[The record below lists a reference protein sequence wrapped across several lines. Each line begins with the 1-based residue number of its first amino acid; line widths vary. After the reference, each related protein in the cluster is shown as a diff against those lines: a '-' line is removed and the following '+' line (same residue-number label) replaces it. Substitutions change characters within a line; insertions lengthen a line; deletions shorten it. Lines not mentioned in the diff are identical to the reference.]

1 MDQALLR
8 RATSRSHAVV
18 MVQVFAVTVMVFPS
32 DLIIKTV
39 GAEGYPA
46 ILIAYFM
53 LLAWVA
59 ATLFGLHN
67 PLHYRYPVRMALW
80 VLWLVSLISYALID
94 PAVVTPL
101 ERASADRWLMQLAG
115 VSGVILV
122 TAECLRSR
130 EDIRRVL
137 RALTWGGA
145 FCGMVAALQFFLR
158 LDVTPYLRWVLPGF
172 SVNVIASGNADIILR
187 GSTNRVFG
195 TAVDPIEL
203 GVSAAM
209 LLPLAVWL
217 AMYDTKRSAY
227 ARWFPVIF
235 IAIAVTASVSRSA
248 VLAVIVSMAVF
259 IVGMRPA
266 HRVTAL
272 AASPVA
278 VAAIFVTS
286 HGMIGTLKS
295 LFFAGTND
303 PSIAHRV
310 NTYPLV
316 AELVDRRPWFGQGGG
331 TYIASSALYILDNQY
346 LMMAIELG
354 LVGVGVFVFYLL
366 WPAIAALVARKRA
379 ADQELRD
386 LAAALAGGALAAA
399 VASAT
404 FDSLSFPMFVNVQAL
419 ILGLIGAV
427 WLIVKSERKSVQDLP
442 GLKYG
447 RNGQGTVSTLKR
459 AGIGVTESVGG
470 N

>member
-1 MDQALLR
+1 
-8 RATSRSHAVV
+8 
-18 MVQVFAVTVMVFPS
+18 MVQVFAVALMVFPS
-32 DLIIKTV
+32 DLIVKVV
-39 GAEGYPA
+39 GGDGYPA
-46 ILIAYFM
+46 ILIAYVM

-67 PLHYRYPVRMALW
+67 PLHYRNPVRMTLW

-122 TAECLRSR
+122 TSEWLRSR

-137 RALTWGGA
+137 RAWTWGGA

-172 SVNVIASGNADIILR
+172 SENVIASNNADVILR

-217 AMYDTKRSAY
+217 ALYDTKRSAY
-227 ARWFPVIF
+227 GRWVPVIF

-248 VLAVIVSMAVF
+248 VLAVVIAMGVF
-259 IVGMRPA
+259 IVGMRPV

-272 AASPVA
+272 AVAPVA

-286 HGMIGTLKS
+286 HGLIGTLKS
-295 LFFAGTND
+295 LFFAGTSD
-303 PSIAHRV
+303 SSIAHRV

-316 AELVDRRPWFGQGGG
+316 AELVDQRPWFGQGGG
-331 TYIASSALYILDNQY
+331 TYIASTAVNILDNQY
-346 LMMAIELG
+346 LMISIELG
-354 LVGVGVFVFYLL
+354 LVGVVVFLFYLL

-399 VASAT
+399 VGSAT
-404 FDSLSFPMFVNVQAL
+404 FDSLSFPMFVFVQAL

-427 WLIVKSERKSVQDLP
+427 WLIVERERKSVQDLA
-442 GLKYG
+442 GLRYG
-447 RNGQGTVSTLKR
+447 RNGQGTVSALKPVS
-459 AGIGVTESVGG
+459 IGVTEWAGG
-470 N
+470 NLWM

>member
-39 GAEGYPA
+39 GADGYPA

-227 ARWFPVIF
+227 GRWFPVI
-235 IAIAVTASVSRSA
+235 
-248 VLAVIVSMAVF
+248 L
-259 IVGMRPA
+259 
-266 HRVTAL
+266 HR
-272 AASPVA
+272 
-278 VAAIFVTS
+278 
-286 HGMIGTLKS
+286 
-295 LFFAGTND
+295 
-303 PSIAHRV
+303 
-310 NTYPLV
+310 
-316 AELVDRRPWFGQGGG
+316 DRRHSLCVPFSRPGRHRLHGCVHRRDAPGASRDSLGRLASGGG
-331 TYIASSALYILDNQY
+331 GHLRNLPRNDWHPEIIVLRRNQ
-346 LMMAIELG
+346 
-354 LVGVGVFVFYLL
+354 
-366 WPAIAALVARKRA
+366 
-379 ADQELRD
+379 
-386 LAAALAGGALAAA
+386 
-399 VASAT
+399 
-404 FDSLSFPMFVNVQAL
+404 
-419 ILGLIGAV
+419 
-427 WLIVKSERKSVQDLP
+427 
-442 GLKYG
+442 
-447 RNGQGTVSTLKR
+447 
-459 AGIGVTESVGG
+459 
-470 N
+470 

>member
-137 RALTWGGA
+137 RALTW
-145 FCGMVAALQFFLR
+145 
-158 LDVTPYLRWVLPGF
+158 
-172 SVNVIASGNADIILR
+172 
-187 GSTNRVFG
+187 
-195 TAVDPIEL
+195 
-203 GVSAAM
+203 
-209 LLPLAVWL
+209 
-217 AMYDTKRSAY
+217 
-227 ARWFPVIF
+227 
-235 IAIAVTASVSRSA
+235 
-248 VLAVIVSMAVF
+248 
-259 IVGMRPA
+259 
-266 HRVTAL
+266 
-272 AASPVA
+272 
-278 VAAIFVTS
+278 
-286 HGMIGTLKS
+286 
-295 LFFAGTND
+295 
-303 PSIAHRV
+303 
-310 NTYPLV
+310 
-316 AELVDRRPWFGQGGG
+316 
-331 TYIASSALYILDNQY
+331 
-346 LMMAIELG
+346 
-354 LVGVGVFVFYLL
+354 
-366 WPAIAALVARKRA
+366 PAIAALVARKRA

-386 LAAALAGGALAAA
+386 LAGALAGGALAAA